1 MVIMETRRERKT
13 KVVTEVLKRLKA
25 QPVQNRIY
33 RIGEKH
39 FRYYHIFDK
48 KEKTKHA
55 FSFYYGIGQ
64 RILEDMQRF
73 KDPHILIICDHK
85 NTDLNG
91 EDAVD
96 LLFIPVDV
104 FLASLKDV
112 PFKPSSVEKGE
123 PSWNM
128 NIRVTQDRKYLL
140 DIPGKDNIP
149 LGNYLNRVV
158 NLGVSHEINLK
169 DLTAAGKSSQA
180 LKTNNLPTKADCEMA
195 IEALLETGRHGFGKE
210 EIIVWLDS
218 YFSKNN
224 ILLKDKWRLITEM
237 NIKIWFK

>member
-1 MVIMETRRERKT
+1 MEARHERKT
-13 KVVTEVLKRLKA
+13 KVVEEVLKRLSA
-25 QPVQNRIY
+25 QPVESRIY

-39 FRYYHIFDK
+39 FRCYHTFDK
-48 KEKTKHA
+48 KEKSKYA

-64 RILEDMQRF
+64 RILEDMQGF

-96 LLFIPVDV
+96 LLFIPAGV
-104 FLASLKDV
+104 FLGYLKGV
-112 PFKPSSVEKGE
+112 SFKQSSVKKGD

-149 LGNYLNRVV
+149 LGSYLNKVDD
-158 NLGVSHEINLK
+158 LGVSQEINLK
-169 DLTAAGKSSQA
+169 DLPAAGKSSQA
-180 LKTNNLPTKADCEMA
+180 LKTNYLPTKADCEMA
-195 IEALLETGRHGFGKE
+195 IEALLKSGRHGFGKE

-218 YFSKNN
+218 YFCNNN
-224 ILLKDKWRLITEM
+224 IFLKDKWKLITEM
-237 NIKIWFK
+237 NIEIWFK